1 MHIEKLSDLIYQT
14 IKTLSPEVI
23 GTIHWLD
30 TYESITYPEGHKKPS
45 KEEFEAKLQELI
57 DAQPLNELRV
67 QRNQLLKQTDFL
79 TVSDFPYPSED
90 IRSAWIAYRQKLR
103 NITATETP
111 SLDEKYQLVVTW
123 PTPPIWPANV
133 V

>member
-1 MHIEKLSDLIYQT
+1 MRTETLSDLVYQT
-14 IKTLSPEVI
+14 IKALSPELR
-23 GTIHWLD
+23 GCIHWLD
-30 TYESITYPEGHKKPS
+30 TYESITYPEGHEKPS
-45 KEEFEAKLQELI
+45 KEVFDAKFQELL
-57 DAQPLNELRV
+57 DAQPLKILRV

-90 IRSAWIAYRQKLR
+90 IRTAWLVYRQKLR

-111 SLDEKYQLVVTW
+111 SLDENYQLVVTW
-123 PTPPIWPANV
+123 PTPPLWPPNV